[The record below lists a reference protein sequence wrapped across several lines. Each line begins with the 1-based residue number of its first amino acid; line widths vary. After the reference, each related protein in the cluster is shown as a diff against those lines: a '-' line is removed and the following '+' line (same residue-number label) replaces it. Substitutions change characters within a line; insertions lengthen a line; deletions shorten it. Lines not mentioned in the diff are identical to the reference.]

1 MERPIPFARAKLLA
15 LALSAFA
22 DGVRSPRVLNLINT
36 PYVSRGHGRAAYS
49 GKKRGPSP
57 SGKYARTFN
66 GKREVARRLRQIA
79 AGQLQ
84 VSA

>member
-1 MERPIPFARAKLLA
+1 MERSTPFARANLLTFA
-15 LALSAFA
+15 LAAFA
-22 DGVRSPRVLNLINT
+22 GGVRTPSVLNLINT
-36 PYVSRGHGRAAYS
+36 PYVSRGHGRGAYS
-49 GKKRGPSP
+49 GKKRWPSP

-84 VSA
+84 VRA